1 MACTKQEAVTFRLT
15 GQPLDHGSAEERA
28 GFGQLEIS
36 VNGRLMTEGFD
47 DHVGG
52 YAPGP
57 RVSGYHFAEW
67 LVWNWWRLRWEPV
80 SLEKRGPEVSSRWDS
95 AHRTATVGE
104 GYVWPN
110 IVISSD
116 GFRCALVA
124 ELSRETG
131 ASPFRYFGA
140 ARMEVVPAGDLEAA
154 IDRFAL
160 QVLQAI
166 GKANV
171 RETNLHRLWND
182 LQTERQDPDT
192 SCFRR
197 LEARLG
203 FDPDQIDE
211 RTIRN
216 HLDDASELGDNA
228 VEELAAHAAHLDMGT
243 DMVSASELRRI
254 SVHHGFDARTDDA
267 VRLQPRKQEWTAS
280 PAWQIGESAARA
292 VRVQENLGSGPIC
305 NARLTELAGT
315 TVSAIENGSRRFDKL
330 SFVIAGD
337 GRRSRLALR
346 PKWHTGR
353 RFDVARLIG
362 DRLFDGTERLSPA
375 TQAYSYRQKAQRAF
389 AAELLSPYE
398 AVDDML
404 GADVSEERQAEAA
417 EHFQVSPMTIWTQL
431 VNKGRIGREHATD
444 RLY

>member
-1 MACTKQEAVTFRLT
+1 MGLCSSYRHRRRGLRVAQYRDFFGRIPLRSGRRIVARDRGVAVSVFWRRAD
-15 GQPLDHGSAEERA
+15 GGSSGRGPGSGDRPVRASGSAGDRQSQCPRNQSPSTVER
-28 GFGQLEIS
+28 S
-36 VNGRLMTEGFD
+36 
-47 DHVGG
+47 
-52 YAPGP
+52 
-57 RVSGYHFAEW
+57 
-67 LVWNWWRLRWEPV
+67 
-80 SLEKRGPEVSSRWDS
+80 
-95 AHRTATVGE
+95 
-104 GYVWPN
+104 PN
-110 IVISSD
+110 
-116 GFRCALVA
+116 
-124 ELSRETG
+124 
-131 ASPFRYFGA
+131 GA
-140 ARMEVVPAGDLEAA
+140 ARS
-154 IDRFAL
+154 RHF
-160 QVLQAI
+160 
-166 GKANV
+166 
-171 RETNLHRLWND
+171 T
-182 LQTERQDPDT
+182 
-192 SCFRR
+192 FRR